1 MTQLPMQRIAVVG
14 AGWAGLACA
23 RLLADAGCTVEVF
36 EAAPQAGGRAR
47 GVTLPLCGFRAR
59 VDNGQHLLIGA
70 YSAVRRLLAL
80 HGNPAGFAL
89 QPAAFNIARP
99 GARPMRLGQSNWL
112 EGHQRRLSHCGTGPK
127 LPAPLLVALRQ
138 ASWII
143 GSKGLPLRW
152 VWGLRR
158 LLQASLA
165 DPPGH
170 GQVLG
175 HHLRRLQLP
184 LDFVRGFVASLAE
197 SALNTSVEQACAARF
212 SLVLQEAFG
221 GMSPDSAYFLTGAGD
236 LSSLLP
242 EALIA
247 KSPAKGSPLGMRYGT
262 RLTRLE
268 RCPASAAWW
277 LRTDRDAARVGPFD
291 QVVLAIRPDR
301 LRRLM
306 RDSLLANDPAMPS
319 SSHGG
324 GEALAKVSAALCTL
338 PDGCGILTRWLALGR
353 VSSTLPVLALPATEC
368 TPGRSDQQRSAVV
381 PAPTL
386 HSGSAW
392 VFPRPKAPGLPPA
405 PYAALAG
412 LVVSAINDKADAAR
426 IADRITAEL
435 GLDVVDHFDV
445 YERQAATPS
454 VAGLTWPAFDLCG
467 AHRLWLAG
475 DWVGDGSGEAL
486 PATLESAVRSAFAVA
501 KAAAAA
507 D

>member
-1 MTQLPMQRIAVVG
+1 VQRIAVVG

-23 RLLADAGCTVEVF
+23 RLLTDAGCTVEVF

-47 GVTLPLCGFRAR
+47 GVVLPLGGVRAG

-70 YSAVRRLLAL
+70 YTAVRRLLAL
-80 HGNPAGFAL
+80 HGNPAGFTL
-89 QPAAFNIARP
+89 QPAAFDIARP
-99 GARPMRLGQSNWL
+99 GARPIRLGQSHWL
-112 EGHQRRLSHCGTGPK
+112 EGHQQRLSHGNKRPG
-127 LPAPLLVALRQ
+127 LPAQLLVALRQ
-138 ASWII
+138 ASWLL
-143 GSKGLPLRW
+143 GSKGLPLSW

-158 LLQASLA
+158 LLQATLKS
-165 DPPGH
+165 PPDH
-170 GQVLG
+170 GMALG
-175 HHLRRLQLP
+175 HYLRRLQLP
-184 LDFVRGFVASLAE
+184 QDFVRGFVASLAE
-197 SALNTSVEQACAARF
+197 SALNTSLDEACAARF
-212 SLVLQEAFG
+212 SLVLREAFG
-221 GMSPDSAYFLTGAGD
+221 GMSPDSAYFLTGTGD

-247 KSPAKGSPLGMRYGT
+247 TNRGEGSPLGIRYRT
-262 RLTRLE
+262 RLTRLDQ
-268 RCPASAAWW
+268 CPASEAWW

-291 QVVLAIRPDR
+291 QVVLAISPDR
-301 LRRLM
+301 LRRLV
-306 RDSLLANDPAMPS
+306 RDSLPANDPPMPS
-319 SSHGG
+319 SSRAGG
-324 GEALAKVSAALCTL
+324 QALAKVSAALGNL

-353 VSSTLPVLALPATEC
+353 LSSALPVLALPASERT
-368 TPGRSDQQRSAVV
+368 TGRSDQQRSAGV
-381 PAPTL
+381 PAQAP

-392 VFPRPKAPGLPPA
+392 VFPRPGTPRSPRA

-412 LVVSAINDKADAAR
+412 LVVSAINDKAEAAR
-426 IADRITAEL
+426 IADRITAQL

-501 KAAAAA
+501 KAAAVAG
-507 D
+507 